1 MIQAE
6 VLVVGGGPAGSA
18 CAWKLKQQGIHSVV
32 LDQAQF
38 PRFKP
43 CAGWITPEVLRDL
56 QLSTDDYPHG
66 LTTFTRFDISVYGIP
81 FKLKTQQYSI
91 RRYEFDRWLLQRSQ
105 AEIHHHRVK
114 DVQQE
119 GDGYTIDGEYTARYL
134 VGAGGTHCPV
144 YRTLFQ
150 PHQVQ
155 PRKALI
161 VAQEEEFLY
170 ANADDRCRLWF
181 FEDKLPGY
189 AWYVPKQD
197 GYVNVGVGGSAAG
210 LKANGNTLKHH
221 WNLLA
226 ARLDK
231 EGLIRGHEYKPSGHS
246 YYLREKAA
254 EIRRGNAF
262 LVGDALGLATVDMG
276 EGIGPAI
283 QSGLRAAEAIM
294 RGKSYSIDTISRYS
308 FPSLLGIRR

>member
-1 MIQAE
+1 MIEAD
-6 VLVVGGGPAGSA
+6 VIIVGGGPAGSA
-18 CAWKLKQQGIHSVV
+18 CAWKLKGEGVNCIV

-56 QLSTDDYPHG
+56 QFDTRDYPHG
-66 LTTFTRFDISVYGIP
+66 LTAFTRFDISVYGIP
-81 FKLKTQQYSI
+81 FKLKTKQYAI

-105 AEIHHHRVK
+105 ANVYLHRVQ
-114 DVQQE
+114 DIQQE
-119 GDGYTIDGEYTARYL
+119 GERYIIDGEFSTSYL
-134 VGAGGTHCPV
+134 IGAGGTHCPV

-161 VAQEEEFLY
+161 VAQEEEFRY
-170 ANADDRCRLWF
+170 ENADDRCRLWF
-181 FEDKLPGY
+181 FDNKLPGY
-189 AWYVPKQD
+189 AWYVPKED

-210 LKANGNTLKHH
+210 LKANGDTLKNH
-221 WNLLA
+221 WNLLVA
-226 ARLDK
+226 MLEK
-231 EGLIRGHEYKPSGHS
+231 EGLIRGHGYKPSGHS

-283 QSGLRAAEAIM
+283 QSGLRAALAIT
-294 RGKSYSIDTISRYS
+294 RGNAYSIHTISRYS
-308 FPSLLGIRR
+308 LPSLLGIRR